1 MGTISRRQ
9 FVKGAAGITST
20 VFATTCVG
28 APVAQSYR
36 GRINT
41 ALGIDTTSV
50 TSNGSSGDTTY
61 YKSDYGTD
69 IYDATALQKLEDD
82 CAAAAIEEVEGGVV
96 LL

>member
-1 MGTISRRQ
+1 MREGKDMGTISRRQ

-41 ALGIDTTSV
+41 ALGIDIQAACGQLRRDADQQKQTAAQTV
-50 TSNGSSGDTTY
+50 KNESGNT
-61 YKSDYGTD
+61 
-69 IYDATALQKLEDD
+69 LF
-82 CAAAAIEEVEGGVV
+82 GGGKN
-96 LL
+96 